1 MRLILTENIKDDM
14 SLAQP
19 IYYNNNVLL
28 NIGVKNLN
36 KYKNKLI
43 DLGINHIY
51 IEDKYSFDIKIS
63 QPIREKTRRK
73 GKKVITKIFEE
84 VKNGSTD
91 IEINQLNNIVE
102 DIISDLTNEEG
113 IIDNLVSLKNISDYT
128 FEHSINVSVLAI
140 IFGKRLQYTFDDLR
154 KIGMGSIL
162 HDIGK
167 MLIPEEILN
176 KPSSLT
182 DYEYQVIQNHPELGF
197 KHLQKLDVLSPLS
210 RTVVYAHHEKI
221 DGSGYPRGLEKDQ
234 IHEFAKVAGIADVF
248 DALTSERV
256 YRKRWPT
263 HKAVDY
269 IISNTDSFFDHEIVK
284 KLMPKIASYPNG
296 TEVILSTGERG
307 VIKEQNINFPTR
319 PIIKVFKDQDGKE
332 IEQEINLLENTN
344 ITVAKV
350 II

>member
-1 MRLILTENIKDDM
+1 MRLILTENIKDNM

-28 NIGVKNLN
+28 NIGVKNLS

-43 DLGINHIY
+43 ELGLNHIY
-51 IEDKYSFDIKIS
+51 IEDKYSFDIKIN
-63 QPIREKTRRK
+63 QPIREETRRK
-73 GKKVITKIFEE
+73 GKKIITKVFEE
-84 VKNGSTD
+84 IKKGSTD
-91 IEINQLNNIVE
+91 IEVNLLNNIVE

-140 IFGKRLQYTFDDLR
+140 IFGKRLQYNFEDLR
-154 KIGMGSIL
+154 KIGMGCIL

-176 KPSSLT
+176 KSSSLT

-197 KHLQKLDVLSPLS
+197 KHLQELDVLSPLS
-210 RTVVYAHHEKI
+210 RTIVYAHHEKI
-221 DGSGYPRGLEKDQ
+221 DGSGYPRGLEKDE

-269 IISNTDSFFDHEIVK
+269 IISNTDSFFDYEIVN

-296 TEVILSTGERG
+296 TEVILSNGKKG
-307 VIKEQNINFPTR
+307 VVKEQNINFPTR
-319 PIIKVFKDQDGKE
+319 PIIRVFNDSKRKE
-332 IEQEINLLENTN
+332 NEINLLEKTN
-344 ITVAKV
+344 ITVEEV
-350 II
+350 LI